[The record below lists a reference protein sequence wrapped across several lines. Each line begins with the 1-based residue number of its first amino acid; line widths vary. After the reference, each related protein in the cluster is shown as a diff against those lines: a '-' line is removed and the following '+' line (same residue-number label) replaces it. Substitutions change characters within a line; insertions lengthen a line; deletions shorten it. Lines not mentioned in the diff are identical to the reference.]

1 MSVRSVNTRSPY
13 WRWKYTTL
21 IETRGNTSCCTPKVY
36 SQLCTRRM
44 SGAGFRSDRT
54 PKVVL
59 EVGPISL
66 SSTMP
71 SPLVGSPAWAGSQV
85 DVPGMSAQSNQLRVS
100 LEVKELAYCRAQLPV
115 HC

>member
-1 MSVRSVNTRSPY
+1 MF
-13 WRWKYTTL
+13 
-21 IETRGNTSCCTPKVY
+21 IETRGSTSCCTANVY

-59 EVGPISL
+59 ELGPISL
-66 SSTMP
+66 SLAMP
-71 SPLVGSPAWAGSQV
+71 SPCGASFACAGSQV
-85 DVPGMSAQSNQLRVS
+85 DVPGISAQSNQLRTS

-115 HC
+115 HCW